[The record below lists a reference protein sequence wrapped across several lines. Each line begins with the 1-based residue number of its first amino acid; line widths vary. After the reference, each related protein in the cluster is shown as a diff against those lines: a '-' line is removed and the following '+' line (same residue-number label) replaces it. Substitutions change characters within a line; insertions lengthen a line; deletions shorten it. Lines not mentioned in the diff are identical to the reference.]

1 MGWLQ
6 PEETV
11 VYEYQN
17 SDLGIGFGWKNTETG
32 QRWRFSIGIGE
43 RIEAVDG
50 GAADTRSPVGLVAHL
65 RSVADAIEDRVK

>member
-6 PEETV
+6 PEETF
-11 VYEYQN
+11 YEYHDN
-17 SDLGIGFGWKNTETG
+17 GFGIGFGWKNTETG